1 MTEYEFI
8 EYLSS
13 IYNVAVLSVEME
25 RVEEQTMTLYEL
37 PKSMLESDT
46 TVKDNSSARIGY
58 NDRFKI
64 ANVILEQ
71 PFKFPEFTKSL
82 DLAEESYKFPDDST
96 KEEAFEYIGL
106 VRNELMN
113 SETRKIGNAKKR
125 HFEDTVNWLHTIVMD
140 DFRDTF
146 KDRESQLNRV
156 RMVTNAAEDKDKC
169 ADYKLMSDIAARTG
183 IPGSIWDAWIIL
195 NICNIQLAEQEEK
208 LTNPIAEY
216 ILDSDKTFFEGGML
230 RAAIESVAQFSD
242 KLSPTYR
249 KMMDKHQ
256 REGQSSL
263 MRRAR
268 NQQLTSVLKSHLG
281 SDQDTYKICSEILDL
296 DASER
301 CEGGD
306 ILSVNHKFLE
316 YLKLANKEDSEKT
329 KFSSLLVIDPLQH
342 FDASEGLT
350 LKKYSDILEERKN
363 ESERKPLRFKKKM
376 KNRRT

>member
-8 EYLSS
+8 EYLST

-37 PKSMLESDT
+37 PKSMLESDM

-82 DLAEESYKFPDDST
+82 DLAEESYKFPDEST
-96 KEEAFEYIGL
+96 REEAYEYIEL
-106 VRNELMN
+106 VRNELQN
-113 SETRKIGNAKKR
+113 SGTRKIGNAKKR

-146 KDRESQLNRV
+146 KQRESQLNRV
-156 RMVTNAAEDKDKC
+156 RMVTNAAEDPDKC
-169 ADYKLMSDIAARTG
+169 ADYRLMSDITARTG
-183 IPGSIWDAWIIL
+183 VPGKIWDAWVIL

-216 ILDSDKTFFEGGML
+216 ILDSKKTFFEGGML
-230 RAAIESVAQFSD
+230 RAFVESTGAFTD

-249 KMMDKHQ
+249 NMMAKHQ
-256 REGQSSL
+256 RETQSSL
-263 MRRAR
+263 MKRSRTS
-268 NQQLTSVLKSHLG
+268 QLASMLRQHCG
-281 SDQDTYKICSEILDL
+281 DNHETYKVCMEVLEL
-296 DASER
+296 DAAER
-301 CEGGD
+301 CEGED

-316 YLKLANKEDSEKT
+316 YLKLANLEYTEKK
-329 KFSSLLVIDPLQH
+329 KFSISLLIDPLQD
-342 FDASEGLT
+342 FEPSEGLT
-350 LKKYSDILEERKN
+350 LKKYSDMMEESKI

-376 KNRRT
+376 NRRT